1 MESEEG
7 VAELRLREGNGELGE
22 GVGDVDGWRS
32 RIGDEVGE
40 AEQADRSSFLRWK
53 DQRRAVALSACLRWF
68 EWWRRLRDR

>member
-1 MESEEG
+1 MRVESEEG

-40 AEQADRSSFLRWK
+40 AEQAD
-53 DQRRAVALSACLRWF
+53 
-68 EWWRRLRDR
+68 